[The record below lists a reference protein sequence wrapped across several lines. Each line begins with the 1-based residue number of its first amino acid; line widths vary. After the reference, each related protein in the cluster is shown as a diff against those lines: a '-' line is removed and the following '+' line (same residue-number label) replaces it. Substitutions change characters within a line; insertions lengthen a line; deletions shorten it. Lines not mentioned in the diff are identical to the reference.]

1 MYLVGK
7 VLKPQGIKGEVKV
20 EIITS
25 FPEHFSELEH
35 LYIQIEENWQT
46 YSIDSLRLTDKFVFI
61 KFKDIY
67 SIEDTEILR
76 TKELYIPKE
85 ELKKLADDEYFI
97 HDLSGIRVYNEQGS
111 FRGEICRVE
120 TYTSNDVY
128 ILKMTSGK
136 EILIPAIKDVVKKID
151 ISGNKMIIHEMEG
164 LFD

>member
-35 LYIQIEENWQT
+35 LYIQIEKNWQT
-46 YSIDSLRLTDKFVFI
+46 YSINSLRLTDKFVFI

-76 TKELYIPKE
+76 NKELYIPKE

-97 HDLSGIRVYNEQGS
+97 HDLSGIRVYNEQGT

-136 EILIPAIKDVVKKID
+136 ERFIPAIKDVVKKID
-151 ISGNKMIIHEMEG
+151 IGGNKMIIHEMEG